1 MAEPLRHR
9 QTKEAGTDMFDLP
22 LPRHISTL
30 PWPCRNS
37 SVLHQARRRN
47 SAKFRVMKFTYSAQ
61 IRLDTVLENCIF
73 YIPSRYEFLHS
84 QGQTRTSTHVG
95 GTTAS

>member
-9 QTKEAGTDMFDLP
+9 QTKEAETDMFDLP

-37 SVLHQARRRN
+37 SVLRARRRN
-47 SAKFRVMKFTYSAQ
+47 SAKFRVVKFTYSAQ

-73 YIPSRYEFLHS
+73 YIASMYEFLHS
-84 QGQTRTSTHVG
+84 QGQNQT
-95 GTTAS
+95 